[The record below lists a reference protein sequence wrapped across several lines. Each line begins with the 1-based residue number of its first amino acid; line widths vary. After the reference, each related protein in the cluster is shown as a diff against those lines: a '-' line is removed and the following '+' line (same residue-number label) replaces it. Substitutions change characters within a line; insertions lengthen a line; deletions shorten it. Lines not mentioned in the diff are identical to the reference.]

1 MLSLYYNLLLFHCQF
16 VFVAGKW
23 RIGEDLLPR
32 EMTVTLEPNGTEF
45 FPTYCAGNGWMD
57 GWIIVVILSHISLIL
72 HTGAFY
78 VTNPLTSKAL
88 VEASKSTPFVWID
101 DAWVTN
107 MQLDCNVSFVH

>member
-45 FPTYCAGNGWMD
+45 FPTYCAGNRYNYRCH
-57 GWIIVVILSHISLIL
+57 ILLIL